1 MSKPVV
7 AITRPKD
14 RAKKASEIVE
24 TLGGTPVLA
33 PTLDLQPVNSES
45 LKNLVARKDE
55 LDWIIFT
62 SPTTIVSL
70 NKFYPDF
77 IKTLDCKL
85 AVIGNKT
92 GKLAEKNGLT
102 VDLMPED
109 FTAEGL
115 IEEFKKRGI
124 TGKTIGIPRTA
135 SARPILPEELEKLG
149 NEVILAE
156 AYKSLFPMDEKSVQ
170 ELISK
175 IENKEID
182 AITFTSPLTVE
193 NFFEIAEDKHKLAR
207 LLNDN
212 LLTVSIGPITAK
224 VLDKYDV
231 AYIHPDTYTV
241 PDMMEL
247 LFKTWS
253 QRCKFRYY
261 GIFHFGASKTNQRK
275 SYGTYRT

>member
-14 RAKKASEIVE
+14 RAKKACEIVE
-24 TLGGTPVLA
+24 SLGGTPVLA
-33 PTLDLQPVNSES
+33 PTLDLKPVNTDS
-45 LKNLVARKDE
+45 LKGLVARKDE
-55 LDWIIFT
+55 LDWIVFT

-77 IKTLDCKL
+77 IPTLDCKL

-92 GKLAEKNGLT
+92 GKLAEKNGLK

-115 IEEFKKRGI
+115 IEEFEKRGI
-124 TGKTIGIPRTA
+124 TDKTIGIPRTA
-135 SARPILPEELEKLG
+135 SARAILPQELEKLG

-156 AYKSLFPMDEKSVQ
+156 AYKSLFPMDEKTVK
-170 ELISK
+170 ELIGK
-175 IENKEID
+175 IENHEID

-193 NFFEIAEDKHKLAR
+193 NFFEIAEDKQKLAK

-212 LLTVSIGPITAK
+212 LLTVSIGPITAR
-224 VLDKYDV
+224 VLDKYNI
-231 AYIHPDTYTV
+231 AHIYPDTYTV

-247 LFKTWS
+247 LFKTW
-253 QRCKFRYY
+253 REE
-261 GIFHFGASKTNQRK
+261 NE
-275 SYGTYRT
+275 

>member
-14 RAKKASEIVE
+14 RAKKACEIVE
-24 TLGGTPVLA
+24 KLGGSAILA
-33 PTLDLQPVNSES
+33 PTLDLEPVNSES
-45 LKNLVARKDE
+45 LKYLVSKKDE

-77 IKTLDCKL
+77 IESLNCKL

-102 VDLMPED
+102 VDLMPKD

-115 IEEFKKRGI
+115 IEEFRKRGI
-124 TGKTIGIPRTA
+124 TNKTIGIPRTA
-135 SARPILPEELEKLG
+135 SARAVLPEELEKLG
-149 NEVILAE
+149 NTVILAE
-156 AYKSLFPMDEKSVQ
+156 AYKSLFPMDEKAVE

-175 IENKEID
+175 IENSEID

-193 NFFEIAEDKHKLAR
+193 NFFQIAPDKQKLTQ

-224 VLDKYDV
+224 VLEKYDI
-231 AYIHPDTYTV
+231 AYIYPDTYTV

-247 LFKTWS
+247 LFKTW
-253 QRCKFRYY
+253 REE
-261 GIFHFGASKTNQRK
+261 NE
-275 SYGTYRT
+275 

>member
-14 RAKKASEIVE
+14 RAKKACEIVE
-24 TLGGTPVLA
+24 ELGGVPVLA
-33 PTLDLQPVNSES
+33 PTLDLEPVNTES
-45 LKNLVARKDE
+45 LKNLVERKED

-77 IKTLDCKL
+77 IKTLSCRL

-92 GKLAEKNGLT
+92 GRLAEKNGLT
-102 VDLMPED
+102 VDLMPGD

-124 TGKTIGIPRTA
+124 TNQVIGIPRTA
-135 SARPILPEELEKLG
+135 SARPVLPEELERLG

-156 AYKSLFPMDEKSVQ
+156 AYKSLFPMDEDAVKD
-170 ELISK
+170 LISK
-175 IENKEID
+175 IENREID

-193 NFFEIAEDKHKLAR
+193 NFFEIVEDKQKIAKL
-207 LLNDN
+207 LSEN
-212 LLTVSIGPITAK
+212 LLTVCIGPITAK
-224 VLDKYDV
+224 VLEKYDIDHI
-231 AYIHPDTYTV
+231 YPDTYTV

-247 LFKTWS
+247 LFKTLD
-253 QRCKFRYY
+253 RC
-261 GIFHFGASKTNQRK
+261 
-275 SYGTYRT
+275 

>member
-14 RAKKASEIVE
+14 RAKKACEIVE
-24 TLGGTPVLA
+24 NLGGSAILA

-45 LKNLVARKDE
+45 LKDLVSKKDE
-55 LDWIIFT
+55 LDWIVFT

-77 IKTLDCKL
+77 IKTLNCKL

-92 GKLAEKNGLT
+92 GKLAEKNGLA

-115 IEEFKKRGI
+115 IEEFKKREI

-135 SARPILPEELEKLG
+135 SARPVLPEELEKLG
-149 NEVILAE
+149 NTVILAE
-156 AYKSLFPMDEKSVQ
+156 AYKSLFPMDEKAVQ
-170 ELISK
+170 DLIQK

-193 NFFEIAEDKHKLAR
+193 NFFKIADDKAKLAQ

-212 LLTVSIGPITAK
+212 LLTVCIGPITAK
-224 VLDKYDV
+224 VLEEYDIS
-231 AYIHPDTYTV
+231 YIYPDTYTV

-247 LFKTWS
+247 LFKTW
-253 QRCKFRYY
+253 RENN
-261 GIFHFGASKTNQRK
+261 G
-275 SYGTYRT
+275 

>member
-1 MSKPVV
+1 M
-7 AITRPKD
+7 
-14 RAKKASEIVE
+14 E
-24 TLGGTPVLA
+24 
-33 PTLDLQPVNSES
+33 PVNTES

-77 IKTLDCKL
+77 ISTLKCKL

-92 GKLAEKNGLT
+92 GKLAEKNELT
-102 VDLMPED
+102 VDLMPND

-124 TGKTIGIPRTA
+124 TGKIIGIPRTA
-135 SARPILPEELEKLG
+135 SARPVLPQELEKLG

-156 AYKSLFPMDEKSVQ
+156 AYKSLFPMDENAVQ
-170 ELISK
+170 ELIGK

-193 NFFEIAEDKHKLAR
+193 NFFQIAENKEKLAQ

-212 LLTVSIGPITAK
+212 LLVACIGPITAK
-224 VLDKYDV
+224 VLEKYNI
-231 AYIHPDTYTV
+231 AYIYPDTYTV

-247 LFKTWS
+247 LFKTW
-253 QRCKFRYY
+253 REE
-261 GIFHFGASKTNQRK
+261 NE
-275 SYGTYRT
+275 

>member
-14 RAKKASEIVE
+14 RAKKACEIVE
-24 TLGGTPVLA
+24 KLGGEAILA
-33 PTLDLQPVNSES
+33 PTLDLEPVNSES
-45 LKNLVARKDE
+45 LKELVKRKDE

-70 NKFYPDF
+70 NKFHPEF
-77 IKTLDCKL
+77 LKSLNCKL

-92 GKLAEKNGLT
+92 GRLAQKNGLT
-102 VDLMPED
+102 VDLMPQD

-115 IEEFKKRGI
+115 IEEFKKREI
-124 TGKTIGIPRTA
+124 TNQTIGIPRTA
-135 SARPILPEELEKLG
+135 SARPVLPEELEKLG

-156 AYKSLFPMDEKSVQ
+156 AYKSLFPMDEASVK
-170 ELISK
+170 ELIAK

-193 NFFEIAEDKHKLAR
+193 NFFKIAKDKQQLAK

-212 LLTVSIGPITAK
+212 LLTVCIGPITAK
-224 VLDKYDV
+224 VLEKYDIT
-231 AYIHPDTYTV
+231 YIYPDTYTV

-247 LFKTWS
+247 LFKTW
-253 QRCKFRYY
+253 REE
-261 GIFHFGASKTNQRK
+261 HE
-275 SYGTYRT
+275 

>member
-14 RAKKASEIVE
+14 RAKKACEIVE
-24 TLGGTPVLA
+24 SLGGTPVLA
-33 PTLDLQPVNSES
+33 PTLDLQPVNSNS
-45 LKNLVARKDE
+45 LKELVKRKDE
-55 LDWIIFT
+55 LDWIVFT

-77 IKTLDCKL
+77 IPTLNCKL

-92 GKLAEKNGLT
+92 GKLAEKNGLN
-102 VDLMPED
+102 VDLIPQD

-115 IEEFKKRGI
+115 IEEFKKREI
-124 TGKTIGIPRTA
+124 TNQIIGIPRTA

-156 AYKSLFPMDEKSVQ
+156 AYKSLFPMDEKSIK
-170 ELISK
+170 ELFEK

-193 NFFEIAEDKHKLAR
+193 NFFEVSDDKQKLAK

-212 LLTVSIGPITAK
+212 LLTVCIGPITAR
-224 VLDKYDV
+224 VLEKFNIT
-231 AYIHPDTYTV
+231 YIYPDTYTV

-247 LFKTWS
+247 LFKTW
-253 QRCKFRYY
+253 REENGR
-261 GIFHFGASKTNQRK
+261 
-275 SYGTYRT
+275 

>member
-7 AITRPKD
+7 AITRPQD
-14 RAKKASEIVE
+14 RAGKACEIVE
-24 TLGGTPVLA
+24 KLGGVPVLA
-33 PTLDLQPVNSES
+33 PTLDLKPVNTES
-45 LKNLVARKDE
+45 LKELVERKDE
-55 LDWIIFT
+55 LDWIVFT

-92 GKLAEKNGLT
+92 GKLAEKQGLT

-115 IEEFKKRGI
+115 LEEFEKREI
-124 TGKTIGIPRTA
+124 TNQTIGIPRTA
-135 SARPILPEELEKLG
+135 SARPTLPEGLEKLG
-149 NEVILAE
+149 NKVILAE
-156 AYKSLFPMDEKSVQ
+156 AYKSLFPMDEKKVK

-175 IENKEID
+175 IKNNEID

-193 NFFEIAEDKHKLAR
+193 NFFTIAEDKQEIAEM
-207 LLNDN
+207 LNEN

-231 AYIHPDTYTV
+231 DHIYPDTYTV

-247 LFKTWS
+247 LFKTLN
-253 QRCKFRYY
+253 RC
-261 GIFHFGASKTNQRK
+261 
-275 SYGTYRT
+275 

>member
-7 AITRPKD
+7 AITRPLD
-14 RAKKASEIVE
+14 RAKKACEIVKN
-24 TLGGTPVLA
+24 LGGIPVLA
-33 PTLDLQPVNSES
+33 PTLDLKPVNTQS
-45 LKNLVARKDE
+45 LKDLVARKDE
-55 LDWIIFT
+55 LDWIVFT

-77 IKTLDCKL
+77 IKTLNCKL

-92 GKLAEKNGLT
+92 GKLAEKQGMT

-115 IEEFKKRGI
+115 IEEFAKKGI
-124 TGKTIGIPRTA
+124 TGQTIGIPRTA
-135 SARPILPEELEKLG
+135 SARSTLPEGLEKLG
-149 NEVILAE
+149 NKVILAE
-156 AYKSLFPMDEKSVQ
+156 AYKSLFPMDDAKVKD
-170 ELISK
+170 LIGK
-175 IENKEID
+175 IESKEID

-193 NFFEIAEDKHKLAR
+193 NFFTIAEDKQKIAK

-231 AYIHPDTYTV
+231 DHIYPDTYTV

-247 LFKTWS
+247 LFKTLD
-253 QRCKFRYY
+253 RC
-261 GIFHFGASKTNQRK
+261 
-275 SYGTYRT
+275 

>member
-14 RAKKASEIVE
+14 RAKKACEIVKE
-24 TLGGTPVLA
+24 LGGVPVLA
-33 PTLDLQPVNSES
+33 PTLDLEPVNTES
-45 LKNLVARKDE
+45 LKNLVERKDD

-77 IKTLDCKL
+77 IKTLSCKL

-92 GKLAEKNGLT
+92 GRLAEKNGMT

-124 TGKTIGIPRTA
+124 TDKVIGIPRTA
-135 SARPILPEELEKLG
+135 SARPVLPEELEKLG
-149 NEVILAE
+149 NKIILAE
-156 AYKSLFPMDEKSVQ
+156 AYKSLFPMDEDAVKD
-170 ELISK
+170 LISK
-175 IENKEID
+175 IENREID

-193 NFFEIAEDKHKLAR
+193 NFFEIVEDKQKIAKL
-207 LLNDN
+207 LSEN
-212 LLTVSIGPITAK
+212 LLTVCIGPITAK
-224 VLDKYDV
+224 VLEKYDIDHI
-231 AYIHPDTYTV
+231 YPDTYTV

-247 LFKTWS
+247 LFKTLD
-253 QRCKFRYY
+253 RC
-261 GIFHFGASKTNQRK
+261 
-275 SYGTYRT
+275 

>member
-14 RAKKASEIVE
+14 RAGKACEIVE
-24 TLGGTPVLA
+24 NLGGEAFLA
-33 PTLDLQPVNSES
+33 PTLDLQPVNSDS
-45 LKNLVARKDE
+45 LKELVRRKDE

-115 IEEFKKRGI
+115 IEEFRKRGI
-124 TGKTIGIPRTA
+124 THKTIGIPRTA
-135 SARPILPEELEKLG
+135 SARPILPEELEKMG
-149 NEVILAE
+149 NEIILAE
-156 AYKSLFPMDEKSVQ
+156 AYKSLFPMDEKAV
-170 ELISK
+170 EDLISK

-193 NFFEIAEDKHKLAR
+193 NFFEIVEDKEKIAR
-207 LLNDN
+207 LLSEN
-212 LLTVSIGPITAK
+212 LITVSIGPITAK
-224 VLDKYDV
+224 VLDKYNIT
-231 AYIHPDTYTV
+231 YIYPDTYTV

-247 LFKTWS
+247 LFRTW
-253 QRCKFRYY
+253 REE
-261 GIFHFGASKTNQRK
+261 NE
-275 SYGTYRT
+275 

>member
-14 RAKKASEIVE
+14 RAKKACEIVE
-24 TLGGTPVLA
+24 KFGGEAILA
-33 PTLDLQPVNSES
+33 PTLDLEPVNTPS
-45 LKNLVARKDE
+45 LQELVKRKDE
-55 LDWIIFT
+55 LDWIVFT

-70 NKFYPDF
+70 NKFYPEF
-77 IKTLDCKL
+77 IKSLDCKL

-92 GKLAEKNGLT
+92 GKLAEKQGLT
-102 VDLMPED
+102 VNLMPHD

-115 IEEFKKRGI
+115 IEEFQKRKI

-135 SARPILPEELEKLG
+135 SARAVLPEGLEKLG

-156 AYKSLFPMDEKSVQ
+156 AYKSLFPMDDKKVKEV
-170 ELISK
+170 ISK

-193 NFFEIAEDKHKLAR
+193 NFFEISDDKQKLAK

-231 AYIHPDTYTV
+231 AHIYPDTYTV

-247 LFKTWS
+247 LFKTL
-253 QRCKFRYY
+253 
-261 GIFHFGASKTNQRK
+261 NNE
-275 SYGTYRT
+275 

>member
-14 RAKKASEIVE
+14 RAKKACEIVE
-24 TLGGTPVLA
+24 ELGGSAVLA
-33 PTLDLQPVNSES
+33 PTLDLEPVNSES
-45 LKNLVARKDE
+45 LKELVERKDE

-77 IKTLDCKL
+77 LKSLDCKL

-92 GKLAEKNGLT
+92 GKLAEKNGLE
-102 VDLMPED
+102 VNLMPED

-115 IEEFKKRGI
+115 IEEFKKREI
-124 TGKTIGIPRTA
+124 TNQTIGIPRTA
-135 SARPILPEELEKLG
+135 SARPVLPEELEKLG

-156 AYKSLFPMDEKSVQ
+156 AYKSLFPMDEKSIKD
-170 ELISK
+170 LMAK
-175 IENKEID
+175 IKNGEID

-193 NFFEIAEDKHKLAR
+193 NFFEIADDKAELSKI
-207 LLNDN
+207 LNDN
-212 LLTVSIGPITAK
+212 LLTVCIGPITAK
-224 VLDKYDV
+224 VLDKYEV
-231 AYIHPDTYTV
+231 SHIYPDTYTV

-247 LFKTWS
+247 LFKTW
-253 QRCKFRYY
+253 RE
-261 GIFHFGASKTNQRK
+261 INE
-275 SYGTYRT
+275 

>member
-14 RAKKASEIVE
+14 RAKKACEIVE
-24 TLGGTPVLA
+24 ELGGVPILA
-33 PTLDLQPVNSES
+33 PTLDLEPVNTDS
-45 LKNLVARKDE
+45 LRNLVKRKDD

-70 NKFYPDF
+70 NKFHPDF
-77 IKTLDCKL
+77 IRTLDCRL

-92 GKLAEKNGLT
+92 GRLAEKNGLK

-115 IEEFKKRGI
+115 IEEFKKRKI
-124 TGKTIGIPRTA
+124 TNQTIGIPRTA
-135 SARPILPEELEKLG
+135 SARPVLPEELEKLG

-156 AYKSLFPMDEKSVQ
+156 AYKSLFPMDEDAVKN
-170 ELISK
+170 LISN
-175 IENKEID
+175 IENQEID

-193 NFFEIAEDKHKLAR
+193 NFFEIVEDKRKIAKL
-207 LLNDN
+207 LSEN
-212 LLTVSIGPITAK
+212 LLTVCIGPITAR
-224 VLDKYDV
+224 VLEKYDIDHI
-231 AYIHPDTYTV
+231 YPDTYTV

-247 LFKTWS
+247 LFKTLD
-253 QRCKFRYY
+253 RC
-261 GIFHFGASKTNQRK
+261 
-275 SYGTYRT
+275 

>member
-1 MSKPVV
+1 MSKPIV

-14 RAKKASEIVE
+14 RAKKACEIVE
-24 TLGGTPVLA
+24 KLGGEAILA
-33 PTLDLQPVNSES
+33 PTLDLQPVNTQS
-45 LKNLVARKDE
+45 LKDLISRKDE

-77 IKTLDCKL
+77 LETLTCKI

-92 GKLAEKNGLT
+92 GKLLEKQGLSF
-102 VDLMPED
+102 DLMPEE

-115 IEEFKKRGI
+115 IEEFKKHEI

-156 AYKSLFPMDEKSVQ
+156 AYKSLFPMDEKAV
-170 ELISK
+170 EDLIQK

-193 NFFEIAEDKHKLAR
+193 NFFEIVEDKEKIAKL
-207 LLNDN
+207 LTEN
-212 LLTVSIGPITAK
+212 LLTVCIGPITAK
-224 VLDKYDV
+224 ALDKYGV
-231 AYIHPDTYTV
+231 TYIYPDTYTV

-247 LFKTWS
+247 LFKTW
-253 QRCKFRYY
+253 REE
-261 GIFHFGASKTNQRK
+261 NE
-275 SYGTYRT
+275 